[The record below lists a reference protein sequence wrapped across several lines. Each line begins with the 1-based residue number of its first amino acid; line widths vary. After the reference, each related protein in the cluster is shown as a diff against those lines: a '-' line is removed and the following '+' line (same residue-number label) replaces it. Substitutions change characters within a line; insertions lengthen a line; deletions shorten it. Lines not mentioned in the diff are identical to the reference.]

1 MSPTSLAALQKLKRT
16 QLQALCKEHG
26 IKANGKTDA
35 LVAALAD
42 KLCLGA
48 DMTPATTPAPQ
59 RASKARTAPTASAS
73 NLSNRGNI
81 ASGSQNESTYAQQ
94 NEENDMEY
102 RKVLQS
108 LRDDFDAV
116 LVAREECD
124 ERLERL
130 EAKVAK
136 QDEVLAAFKEQLEE
150 FDIALDQPPATC
162 GACETLEASFDSLR
176 RDLLSRL
183 DALQPT
189 PAQHAAATEK
199 VAQQTR
205 AVSFASPTLSDA
217 PPTQSLLSFS
227 SPAASPVQHA
237 TPRPRPSVSS
247 RKATPF
253 KLGSVALDTPTSGST
268 PASALPSHMIAVA
281 ASAARRSPRA
291 ASSTARL
298 SDSTIEPQSPVPLVS
313 GASLGK
319 HARYSDASDVSIGLQ
334 AVVSPELDR
343 MVQGT
348 PGNDLAGAEGF
359 FTAPNSVRKPVASDV
374 RAEEKD
380 GHARKRIRVSSGAHS
395 TGTMIDRG
403 ELEDEEDEEDAED
416 EEDPNDSFTAEVG
429 AAQESVEEQE
439 EGEDDDEVRDYLVRT
454 KTGDSP
460 ASAPKASHD
469 PSFFASLATQ
479 SPARRA
485 TSVSFVDENAP
496 PVAAASGGVAGRKSL
511 PLSTLPFPIV
521 SPFRAAA
528 STSARKFPASAG
540 KATVKTFF
548 GADAANRPA
557 AASPG
562 AGLFASATKRA
573 RSGTV
578 STPRVPPTP
587 PAARTLFG
595 TELGGF
601 GDEAQEGARFGEGE
615 GALGDEMVSPVKGGW
630 KWECGAFGAAA

>member
-16 QLQALCKEHG
+16 ELQALCKGHG

-42 KLCLGA
+42 KLGLGN
-48 DMTPATTPAPQ
+48 
-59 RASKARTAPTASAS
+59 TAF
-73 NLSNRGNI
+73 
-81 ASGSQNESTYAQQ
+81 GSQNVSAYAQQ
-94 NEENDMEY
+94 NEKNDMEY

-124 ERLERL
+124 VRLERL

-162 GACETLEASFDSLR
+162 EACETLEASFDSLR

-183 DALQPT
+183 DALQST
-189 PAQHAAATEK
+189 PAQHAAASEK
-199 VAQQTR
+199 GAQQTR

-217 PPTQSLLSFS
+217 PPTQSLVSFS

-237 TPRPRPSVSS
+237 TPRPRSSVGS

-253 KLGSVALDTPTSGST
+253 KLGSAALDTPTSGSA
-268 PASALPSHMIAVA
+268 PASALPSHMIAMA

-291 ASSTARL
+291 ASSTAQL
-298 SDSTIEPQSPVPLVS
+298 SDSTAEPLSPIPPVS

-334 AVVSPELDR
+334 AVASPELER

-348 PGNDLAGAEGF
+348 PGKDLAGAEGF
-359 FTAPNSVRKPVASDV
+359 FTAPNSVRKLVADDV

-395 TGTMIDRG
+395 TSTMIDRG
-403 ELEDEEDEEDAED
+403 ELVDEEDEEE
-416 EEDPNDSFTAEVG
+416 PIDSFTAEVG

-485 TSVSFVDENAP
+485 TTVSSANENAP
-496 PVAAASGGVAGRKSL
+496 LAASASGVVTGRKSL

-521 SPFRAAA
+521 SPFRASG
-528 STSARKFPASAG
+528 STTARKVPASAG

-615 GALGDEMVSPVKGGW
+615 GTLGDEMVSPVKGGW
-630 KWECGAFGAAA
+630 KWKRGAFGAAA